1 MSKIKRIR
9 HKIIDKDY
17 YISSHAE
24 DEMMDDELERV
35 DIENAVLKGKI
46 EKKLTKDIRGIR
58 YRIEGPANDGR
69 LIHVICRYKEKGS
82 LIIITV
88 YALTEEI

>member
-1 MSKIKRIR
+1 MSKIKGIR
-9 HKIIDKDY
+9 QKIIDKDY

-24 DEMMDDELERV
+24 DEMLGDELERV

-58 YRIEGPANDGR
+58 YRIE
-69 LIHVICRYKEKGS
+69 
-82 LIIITV
+82 
-88 YALTEEI
+88 